1 VATPPAQ
8 VELGRDRDLRGRNGG
23 LWARRA
29 LMTLIAAI
37 PVLALFNLFGQR
49 PATSVASTPKATL
62 KVYSASRL
70 RGGLLYTSRFTVTA
84 HQELKKA
91 MLVLDGGWMEQL
103 TFNAVVPQPVT
114 QASANG
120 RLSLEL
126 GHIRA
131 GQSYILY
138 ISYQVNPTN
147 VGHRSQDVE
156 LLDGTTPITTVHR
169 TLTVYP

>member
-8 VELGRDRDLRGRNGG
+8 VELVRDRDLQGRDVG

-29 LMTLIAAI
+29 LMSLIAVVPI
-37 PVLALFNLFGQR
+37 LALFNLFGQR
-49 PATSVASTPKATL
+49 PATSTASTPAATL
-62 KVYSASRL
+62 KVYSPSRL

-84 HQELKKA
+84 HRELKKA
-91 MLVLDGGWMEQL
+91 RLLLDGGWLEQL

-114 QASANG
+114 QASENG

-126 GHIRA
+126 GHIRS

-147 VGHRSQDVE
+147 VGHRSQNVE
-156 LLDGTTPITTVHR
+156 LLDGTTSITTVHR
-169 TLTVYP
+169 TVTLYP